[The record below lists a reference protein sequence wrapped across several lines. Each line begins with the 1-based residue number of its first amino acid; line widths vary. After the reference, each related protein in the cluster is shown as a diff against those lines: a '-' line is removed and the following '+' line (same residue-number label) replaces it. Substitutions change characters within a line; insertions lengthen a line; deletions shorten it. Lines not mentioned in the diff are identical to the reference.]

1 MILAINKDI
10 FTISDFVENV
20 NCNTSTKSN
29 KQWIG
34 NIELKVKAL
43 VSLGS
48 ELSEPGNQGGM
59 YFPPPTPG
67 FSDFPWI
74 SSLSK
79 LVSPYFPKSVLHRM
93 RKLKTDL
100 KKSNQTVFGLILYE
114 SVFIWLFWTVV
125 ISNYFRRIL
134 IKEHGILISC
144 WSIRSTRINV
154 WLV

>member
-10 FTISDFVENV
+10 FTISAFVENV

-43 VSLGS
+43 VSLES

-79 LVSPYFPKSVLHRM
+79 LVSPYFQKSVLHRI
-93 RKLKTDL
+93 RKLNRTKL
-100 KKSNQTVFGLILYE
+100 SPFFGLNLYE
-114 SVFIWLFWTVV
+114 SVFIWIFWTFVLSKKLLKLLV
-125 ISNYFRRIL
+125 SYYL
-134 IKEHGILISC
+134 IKEYGILISC
-144 WSIRSTRINV
+144 WSIAPGIV
-154 WLV
+154 FD